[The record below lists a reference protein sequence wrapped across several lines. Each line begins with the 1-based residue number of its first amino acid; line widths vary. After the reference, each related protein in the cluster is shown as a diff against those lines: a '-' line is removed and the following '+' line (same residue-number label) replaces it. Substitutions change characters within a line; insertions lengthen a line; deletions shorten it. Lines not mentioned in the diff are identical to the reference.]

1 MIKKWQEIMFLEQKM
16 LVFWSKNIAEMGGT
30 YAVPM
35 RPKTSY
41 NFFGLTILT
50 NIVDAEDFA
59 AHVALRLCRHL
70 VAYFVTFAIACT
82 VLVC

>member
-1 MIKKWQEIMFLEQKM
+1 MFLEQKM

-41 NFFGLTILT
+41 NFFGLTTLT
-50 NIVDAEDFA
+50 SIVDAGDFA
-59 AHVALRLCRHL
+59 AHVGLRLCSHL
-70 VAYFVTFAIACT
+70 VAYFELF
-82 VLVC
+82 

>member
-1 MIKKWQEIMFLEQKM
+1 MIKKWQEIVFLEQKM
-16 LVFWSKNIAEMGGT
+16 LVFWSKNMGGT

-59 AHVALRLCRHL
+59 AHVGLRLCSHL

-82 VLVC
+82 VLVS